1 MKTKIALT
9 ALMSVMF
16 NAFHVQGAVNG
27 SIDTGYTSEYHR
39 RGAIV
44 SQDAAQVGLSLNAG
58 NLFGSL
64 FTNQSVETGSDTLE
78 GVAGVNIPVVDKLNL
93 YAGVYNTQ
101 IDTTGSTLEVFV
113 TGSVDMLLQPSVT
126 IYRDTSDELYTFDL
140 QLTDRFTV
148 KDIDFDLTGTIGTT
162 DVTENDNVTYTALS
176 ITGSKEIKDN
186 VCLHASVTASDTD
199 ARDVEYFYGA
209 GLTVKF

>member
-1 MKTKIALT
+1 MKTKIALI
-9 ALMSVMF
+9 ALLSVMS

-58 NLFGSL
+58 NLFGSV

-78 GVAGVNIPVVDKLNL
+78 GVAGVNISVVDKLNL

-101 IDTTGSTLEVFV
+101 ID
-113 TGSVDMLLQPSVT
+113 
-126 IYRDTSDELYTFDL
+126 
-140 QLTDRFTV
+140 
-148 KDIDFDLTGTIGTT
+148 
-162 DVTENDNVTYTALS
+162 LS
-176 ITGSKEIKDN
+176 LIHI
-186 VCLHASVTASDTD
+186 
-199 ARDVEYFYGA
+199 
-209 GLTVKF
+209 